1 MRDPWMTVIHRHGQR
16 LRRTRSGKGSRNRCN
31 DAGEQ
36 SKKQAQH
43 PPVCTQTYGDY
54 HHMEHEPIEEPRRRE
69 VDHPD
74 VDELELEQETIP
86 TEDVG
91 RLPSEG
97 MQVDDV

>member
-1 MRDPWMTVIHRHGQR
+1 
-16 LRRTRSGKGSRNRCN
+16 
-31 DAGEQ
+31 
-36 SKKQAQH
+36 
-43 PPVCTQTYGDY
+43 
-54 HHMEHEPIEEPRRRE
+54 MEHEPIEEPRRRE